1 MFLNFGRINV
11 KSYQDFPP
19 NEAVVC
25 DDIDERH
32 IVCIKPNNFH
42 QASQSLLP
50 S

>member
-1 MFLNFGRINV
+1 MFLNFGSINA
-11 KSYQDFPP
+11 KLYQGSPC